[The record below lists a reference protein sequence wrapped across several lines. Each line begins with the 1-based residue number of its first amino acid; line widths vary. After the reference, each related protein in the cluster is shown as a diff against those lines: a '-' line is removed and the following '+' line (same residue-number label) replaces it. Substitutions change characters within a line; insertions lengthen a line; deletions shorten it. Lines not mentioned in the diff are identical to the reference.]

1 MSGRSVTVKPVTEL
15 EAKLQRSVEAEL
27 YRDPRV
33 DSAEIAVSVHDA
45 AVTLRGTV
53 GSLGA
58 KRAAARAAGRTAGA
72 RSVHNELEVRL
83 LTEHRRDDAE
93 LRARVLEVLSWNAS
107 VPDEV
112 DAAVKEGVVT
122 LQGTVDYRFQREE
135 AEASIV
141 NLHGVR
147 EIHDELEVRNTWL
160 ADNVRERIEE
170 AFKRNVQTAADGIR
184 IEVVD
189 GTVTLE
195 GTVDSWMERNTAID
209 AAWTAPGVQDVDD
222 KLGIA
227 G

>member
-1 MSGRSVTVKPVTEL
+1 VTDFDSKLEHSV
-15 EAKLQRSVEAEL
+15 SAEL

-33 DSAEIAVSVHDA
+33 DSTEIAVSVHDA
-45 AVTLRGTV
+45 VVTLRGTV

-58 KRAAARAAGRTAGA
+58 KRAAGNLAERVAGV
-72 RSVHNELEVRL
+72 RSVHTELEVRL

-93 LRARVLEVLSWNAS
+93 LRATVLQVLWWNAS
-107 VPDEV
+107 VPEDV
-112 DAAVKEGVVT
+112 DAAVKDGVVT
-122 LQGTVDYRFQREE
+122 LKGKVDYRFQRDE
-135 AEASIV
+135 AEASIL

-147 EIHDELEVRNTWL
+147 EIRDELEVRNTWL
-160 ADNVRERIEE
+160 ADDVRERIEH
-170 AFKRNVQTAADGIR
+170 AFRRNVQVAADGIR

-195 GTVDSWMERNTAID
+195 GAVDSWMERNTAID

-222 KLGIA
+222 KLVIA

>member
-1 MSGRSVTVKPVTEL
+1 VTDVDSRLEHSVST
-15 EAKLQRSVEAEL
+15 EL
-27 YRDPRV
+27 YRDPGSTRPR
-33 DSAEIAVSVHDA
+33 SRSLCPTP

-58 KRAAARAAGRTAGA
+58 KRAAGKAAARAVGAG
-72 RSVHNELEVRL
+72 SVHNELEVRL

-93 LRARVLEVLSWNAS
+93 LAASVLQVLSWNAS
-107 VPDEV
+107 VPDDV
-112 DAAVKEGVVT
+112 DADR
-122 LQGTVDYRFQREE
+122 QGGRRHAGGKVDYRFQREE

-147 EIHDELEVRNTWL
+147 EIHDELEVRNTSL
-160 ADNVRERIEE
+160 ADDVRERIEE

-184 IEVVD
+184 IEAVD

>member
-1 MSGRSVTVKPVTEL
+1 VTDVDSRLEHSVST
-15 EAKLQRSVEAEL
+15 EL

-33 DSAEIAVSVHDA
+33 DSTEVAVSVSDA
-45 AVTLRGTV
+45 VVTLRGTV

-58 KRAAARAAGRTAGA
+58 KRAAGKAAARVVGA

-93 LRARVLEVLSWNAS
+93 LRASVLQVLSWNAS
-107 VPDEV
+107 VPDDV
-112 DAAVKEGVVT
+112 DATVKDGVVT
-122 LQGTVDYRFQREE
+122 LEGKVDYPFQREE

-141 NLHGVR
+141 NLHGVK
-147 EIHDELEVRNTWL
+147 EIHNQLEVRNTSL
-160 ADNVRERIEE
+160 ADDVRERIEE
-170 AFKRNVQTAADGIR
+170 ALRRNVQAAADGIR
-184 IEVVD
+184 IEAVD

-209 AAWTAPGVQDVDD
+209 AAWATPGVQDVDD

>member
-1 MSGRSVTVKPVTEL
+1 VTDFDSKLEHSV
-15 EAKLQRSVEAEL
+15 SAEL

-33 DSAEIAVSVHDA
+33 DSTEIAVSVHDA
-45 AVTLRGTV
+45 VVTLRGTV

-58 KRAAARAAGRTAGA
+58 KRAAGNLAERVAGV
-72 RSVHNELEVRL
+72 RSVHTELEVRL

-93 LRARVLEVLSWNAS
+93 LRATVLQVLSWNAS
-107 VPDEV
+107 VPEDV
-112 DAAVKEGVVT
+112 DAAVKDGVVT
-122 LQGTVDYRFQREE
+122 LKGKVDYRFQRDE
-135 AEASIV
+135 AEASIL

-147 EIHDELEVRNTWL
+147 EIRDELEVRNTWL
-160 ADNVRERIEE
+160 ADDVRERIEQ
-170 AFKRNVQTAADGIR
+170 AFRRNVQVAADGIR

-222 KLGIA
+222 KLVIA

>member
-1 MSGRSVTVKPVTEL
+1 MTEVD
-15 EAKLQRSVEAEL
+15 AKLEHAVQAEL

-33 DSAEIAVSVHDA
+33 DSTEIAVSVHDA

-58 KRAAARAAGRTAGA
+58 KRAAGKAAGRVAGT
-72 RSVHNELEVRL
+72 RSVRNELEVRL

-93 LRARVLEVLSWNAS
+93 LRAKVLEVLSWNAS
-107 VPDEV
+107 LPDDV
-112 DAAVKEGVVT
+112 DAAVKDGVVT
-122 LQGTVDYRFQREE
+122 LTGKVDYRFQREE

-141 NLHGVR
+141 NLKGVK
-147 EIHDELEVRNTWL
+147 EIHDQLEVRNTWL
-160 ADNVRERIEE
+160 ADDVRERIEE
-170 AFKRNVQTAADGIR
+170 AFRRNVETAAEGIR
-184 IEVVD
+184 IDVVD

-209 AAWTAPGVQDVDD
+209 AAWTAPGVQDVAD
-222 KLGIA
+222 KLDIA

>member
-1 MSGRSVTVKPVTEL
+1 MTEPDTKL
-15 EAKLQRSVEAEL
+15 AHAVEAKL

-33 DSAEIAVSVHDA
+33 DSAEVAVSVHDA

-58 KRAAARAAGRTAGA
+58 KLAAGRAAGRVPGA

-107 VPDEV
+107 VPDDV
-112 DAAVKEGVVT
+112 DATVKDSVVT
-122 LQGTVDYRFQREE
+122 LRGKVDYRFQREE

-141 NLHGVR
+141 NLKGVR

-160 ADNVRERIEE
+160 ADDVRERIEE

-189 GTVTLE
+189 GTVTLQ

-222 KLGIA
+222 RLVIA

>member
-1 MSGRSVTVKPVTEL
+1 VTDFDSKLEHSV
-15 EAKLQRSVEAEL
+15 SAEL

-33 DSAEIAVSVHDA
+33 DSTEIAVSVHDA
-45 AVTLRGTV
+45 VVTLRGTV

-58 KRAAARAAGRTAGA
+58 KRAAGNLAERVAGV
-72 RSVHNELEVRL
+72 RSVHTELEVRL

-93 LRARVLEVLSWNAS
+93 LRATVLQVLSWNAS
-107 VPDEV
+107 VPEDV
-112 DAAVKEGVVT
+112 DAAVKDGVVT
-122 LQGTVDYRFQREE
+122 LKGKVDYRFQRDE
-135 AEASIV
+135 AEASIL

-160 ADNVRERIEE
+160 ADDVRERIEQ
-170 AFKRNVQTAADGIR
+170 AFRRNVQVAADGIR

-222 KLGIA
+222 KLVIA

>member
-1 MSGRSVTVKPVTEL
+1 MTEL
-15 EAKLQRSVEAEL
+15 DAKLEHAVEAEL

-53 GSLGA
+53 GSLGV
-58 KRAAARAAGRTAGA
+58 KRAAGKAAGRVAGT

-83 LTEHRRDDAE
+83 LTEHRRNDAE
-93 LRARVLEVLSWNAS
+93 LRAKVLEVLSWNAS
-107 VPDEV
+107 FPDDI
-112 DAAVKEGVVT
+112 DAAVKDGVVT
-122 LQGTVDYRFQREE
+122 LTGKVDYRFQCDE
-135 AEASIV
+135 AEASIL
-141 NLHGVR
+141 NLKGVR
-147 EIHDELEVRNTWL
+147 EIHVELEVRNTWL
-160 ADNVRERIEE
+160 ADDVRERIEE
-170 AFKRNVQTAADGIR
+170 ALKRNVETAAEGIR

-209 AAWTAPGVQDVDD
+209 AAWTAPGVQDVAD
-222 KLGIA
+222 KLVIA

>member
-1 MSGRSVTVKPVTEL
+1 MTEL
-15 EAKLQRSVEAEL
+15 DAKLEHAVEAQL

-58 KRAAARAAGRTAGA
+58 KRAAGRAAERVPGA

-93 LRARVLEVLSWNAS
+93 LRARALELLSWNAS
-107 VPDEV
+107 VPDDV
-112 DAAVKEGVVT
+112 DATVKDSVVT
-122 LQGTVDYRFQREE
+122 LKGKVDYRFQRDE

-141 NLHGVR
+141 NLQGVR
-147 EIHDELEVRNTWL
+147 EIHNELEVRNTWL
-160 ADNVRERIEE
+160 ADDVRERIEE

-189 GTVTLE
+189 GTVTLD

>member
-1 MSGRSVTVKPVTEL
+1 MTEL
-15 EAKLQRSVEAEL
+15 DAKLEHAVEAQL

-58 KRAAARAAGRTAGA
+58 KRAAGRAAERVPGA

-93 LRARVLEVLSWNAS
+93 LRARALELLSWNAS
-107 VPDEV
+107 VPDDV
-112 DAAVKEGVVT
+112 DATVTDSVVT
-122 LQGTVDYRFQREE
+122 LKGKVDYRFQRDE

-141 NLHGVR
+141 NLQGVR
-147 EIHDELEVRNTWL
+147 EIHNELEVRNTWL
-160 ADNVRERIEE
+160 ADDVRERIEE

>member
-1 MSGRSVTVKPVTEL
+1 VTDFDSKLEHSV
-15 EAKLQRSVEAEL
+15 SAEL

-33 DSAEIAVSVHDA
+33 DSTEIAVSVHDA
-45 AVTLRGTV
+45 VVTLRGTV

-58 KRAAARAAGRTAGA
+58 KRAAGNLAERVADV
-72 RSVHNELEVRL
+72 RSVHTELEVRL

-93 LRARVLEVLSWNAS
+93 LRATVLQVLSWNAS
-107 VPDEV
+107 VPEDV
-112 DAAVKEGVVT
+112 DAAVKDGVVT
-122 LQGTVDYRFQREE
+122 LKGKVDYRFQRDE
-135 AEASIV
+135 AEASIL

-160 ADNVRERIEE
+160 ADDVRERIEQ
-170 AFKRNVQTAADGIR
+170 AFRRNVQVAADGIR

-222 KLGIA
+222 KLVIA

>member
-1 MSGRSVTVKPVTEL
+1 VTDVDSRLEHSV
-15 EAKLQRSVEAEL
+15 SAEL

-33 DSAEIAVSVHDA
+33 DSTEVAVSVRDA
-45 AVTLRGTV
+45 VVTLRGTV

-58 KRAAARAAGRTAGA
+58 KRAAGKAAERAVGA

-93 LRARVLEVLSWNAS
+93 LRASVLQVLSWNAS
-107 VPDEV
+107 VPDDVE
-112 DAAVKEGVVT
+112 ATVKDGVVT
-122 LQGTVDYRFQREE
+122 LEGKVDYRFQREE

-141 NLHGVR
+141 NLHGVK
-147 EIHDELEVRNTWL
+147 EIHNQLEVRNTSL
-160 ADNVRERIEE
+160 ADDVRERIEE
-170 AFKRNVQTAADGIR
+170 AFRRNVQAAADGIR
-184 IEVVD
+184 IEAVD